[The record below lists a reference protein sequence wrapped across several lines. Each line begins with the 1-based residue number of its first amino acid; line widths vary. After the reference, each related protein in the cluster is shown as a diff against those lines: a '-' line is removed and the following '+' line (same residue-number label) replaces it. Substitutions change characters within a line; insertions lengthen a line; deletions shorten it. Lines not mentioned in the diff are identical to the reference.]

1 MILDIILCVLNLLI
15 DFNLAPVPVLTR
27 RVKIALT
34 IFTLTLALW
43 EAFHSQSTVST
54 DMIVLITWVRALY
67 NGYYN
72 W

>member
-43 EAFHSQSTVST
+43 EAFHGQSTVST

>member
-15 DFNLAPVPVLTR
+15 DLHLAPVLAR

-34 IFTLTLALW
+34 IFTVTLTLW
-43 EAFHSQSTVST
+43 EAFHGQGTVIT
-54 DMIVLITWVRALY
+54 VMIALVTWVRALY
-67 NGYYN
+67 NGYRN

>member
-15 DFNLAPVPVLTR
+15 DFNLAAVLVLTR

-34 IFTLTLALW
+34 IFTLTLAVW
-43 EAFHSQSTVST
+43 EAFHDQSTVST
-54 DMIVLITWVRALY
+54 VMIVLITWVRALY